1 MANNEEPKMISERIV
16 ELISAEETSSL
27 ISDICEKN
35 NLEDEKK
42 IEDVAYR
49 VGLVLLGKLPPGSL
63 ASSLEKEVGIGAE
76 SSNKIVE
83 EINQSVFSQIKEE
96 LNEFYGK
103 ELSEKEKGSQEE
115 PQPLP
120 QKTAEQEKETKQ
132 PPKGKDTYREKIE

>member
-1 MANNEEPKMISERIV
+1 MISEKVV
-16 ELISAEETSSL
+16 EIISAEETSSL

-49 VGLVLLGKLPPGSL
+49 VGLVLLGKLPPDSL
-63 ASSLEKEVGIGAE
+63 ASSLEREVGIEAE
-76 SSNKIVE
+76 LANNIAQ

-96 LNEFYGK
+96 LSEFYEANPKK
-103 ELSEKEKGSQEE
+103 EEEPHKE

-120 QKTAEQEKETKQ
+120 QETADQEKKTKQ

>member
-1 MANNEEPKMISERIV
+1 MANNEEPKMISERVV

-35 NLEDEKK
+35 DLEDEKK

-49 VGLVLLGKLPPGSL
+49 IGLVLLGKLPPDSL
-63 ASSLEKEVGIGAE
+63 ANSLEREVGMEAE
-76 SSNKIVE
+76 LANNIAQ

-96 LNEFYGK
+96 LSEFY
-103 ELSEKEKGSQEE
+103 EANPEKEEEPQRE

-120 QKTAEQEKETKQ
+120 RETADQEKETKQ
-132 PPKGKDTYREKIE
+132 PPKGKDTYREKVE